1 MKSWVRNG
9 PVVVEVDGTAEG
21 MRVVDYACVEAL
33 QSGADLVLAAS
44 FRAQNAFS
52 PMRPTDLPKPPGEL
66 ADAALRVAVAHVR
79 HRYGYGLQVEAV
91 SKEGSRPRVLAEIAR
106 HARMLII
113 GRTPKRG
120 PQRLVAAQ
128 TNLNLAAR
136 VGCPVLVVP
145 LSWRPSQVDRK
156 VAVGVDGSGLS
167 AEAVEFAFRAAAARE
182 GDLIVVRAGL
192 PPDHAFNDDDIEH
205 SWISRADYAISEAVA
220 AWTGQFPQVRVTR
233 FLSSRPAA
241 EAILHESADVGLIV
255 VGAHGSVPA
264 SDPVARRCVAA
275 MPCPVA
281 IVPHHLTVVERER
294 LLERRRPDVVAPM
307 Y

>member
-1 MKSWVRNG
+1 MKSWVRSG

-21 MRVVDYACVEAL
+21 LRVVDYACVEAL
-33 QSGADLVLAAS
+33 RSGADLVLAAS
-44 FRAQNAFS
+44 FRAHSTFS
-52 PMRPTDLPKPPGEL
+52 QLRPSDAPRSPGEL
-66 ADAALRVAVAHVR
+66 ADAALRVAVGRVR
-79 HRYGYGLQVEAV
+79 HRYGYGLQLEAV
-91 SKEGSRPRVLAEIAR
+91 AKEGSRARVLAEIAR

-113 GRTPKRG
+113 GRTPRRG

-156 VAVGVDGSGLS
+156 VAVGVDGSGVS
-167 AEAVEFAFRAAAARE
+167 AEAVEFAFRAAADRE

-192 PPDHAFNDDDIEH
+192 PPDHAFHDDDVEH
-205 SWISRADYAISEAVA
+205 SWISRADHAISEAVG
-220 AWTGQFPQVRVTR
+220 AWIGEFPQVRVTR

-255 VGAHGSVPA
+255 VGAHGSVPVA
-264 SDPVARRCVAA
+264 DPVARRCVAA

-294 LLERRRPDVVAPM
+294 LLELRRPDVVAPM

>member
-1 MKSWVRNG
+1 MNSWVRSG

-21 MRVVDYACVEAL
+21 LRVVDYACVEAL
-33 QSGADLVLAAS
+33 RSSADLVLAAS
-44 FRAQNAFS
+44 FRAHGTLF
-52 PMRPTDLPKPPGEL
+52 PTRPGDVPKPPGEL

-91 SKEGSRPRVLAEIAR
+91 SKEGSRARVLAEIAR

-167 AEAVEFAFRAAAARE
+167 AEAVEFAFRAAADRE

-192 PPDHAFNDDDIEH
+192 PPDHAFNDDDVDH
-205 SWISRADYAISEAVA
+205 SWISRADHAISEAVA
-220 AWTGQFPQVRVTR
+220 AWTGEFPQVRVTR

-255 VGAHGSVPA
+255 VGAHSSVPVA
-264 SDPVARRCVAA
+264 DPVARRCVAA

-281 IVPHHLTVVERER
+281 IVPHHLTVAERER
-294 LLERRRPDVVAPM
+294 LLELRRRDVVAPM

>member
-33 QSGADLVLAAS
+33 RSGADLVLAAPY
-44 FRAQNAFS
+44 RAHGTFS
-52 PMRPTDLPKPPGEL
+52 PMRPTELPKPPGDL
-66 ADAALRVAVAHVR
+66 ADMALRLAVAHVR
-79 HRYGYGLQVEAV
+79 HRYGYGLQLEAV
-91 SKEGSRPRVLAEIAR
+91 SKEGSRARVLAEIAR

-136 VGCPVLVVP
+136 VGCPVVVVP

-156 VAVGVDGSGLS
+156 VAVGIDGSGQS
-167 AEAVEFAFRAAAARE
+167 AEAVEFAFRAAVARE

-192 PPDHAFNDDDIEH
+192 PPDHAFNDDDVEH
-205 SWISRADYAISEAVA
+205 SWISRADHTISEAVA
-220 AWTGQFPQVRVTR
+220 AWTSEFPQVRVTR
-233 FLSSRPAA
+233 FLSSRPAV
-241 EAILHESADVGLIV
+241 EAILHESKDAGLIV

-264 SDPVARRCVAA
+264 TDPVARRCVAA

-294 LLERRRPDVVAPM
+294 LLEPRRPDIVTPM

>member
-33 QSGADLVLAAS
+33 RSGADLVLAAS
-44 FRAQNAFS
+44 YRAHSTFS
-52 PMRPTDLPKPPGEL
+52 PMRPTELPKPPGDL
-66 ADAALRVAVAHVR
+66 ADAALRVAAAHVR
-79 HRYGYGLQVEAV
+79 HRYGYGLQLEAV
-91 SKEGSRPRVLAEIAR
+91 SKDGSRARVLAEIAP

-156 VAVGVDGSGLS
+156 VAVGIDGSGQS

-192 PPDHAFNDDDIEH
+192 PPDHAFNDDDVEH
-205 SWISRADYAISEAVA
+205 SWISRADHTISEAVA
-220 AWTGQFPQVRVTR
+220 AWTSEFPQVRLTR
-233 FLSSRPAA
+233 FLSGRPAA
-241 EAILHESADVGLIV
+241 EAILHESEDVGLIV

-264 SDPVARRCVAA
+264 TDPVARRCVAA

-294 LLERRRPDVVAPM
+294 LLEPRRPDIVTPM